1 FNNLHINKVF
11 LPQDE
16 ITNLYY
22 DFVVFLC
29 PTRWDS
35 QGVSMCEAMSSG
47 LVLVS
52 NNNTAI
58 PEFITHNIS
67 GLLAENESS
76 QDLAYQIERLYYNPD
91 LFAYLS
97 ENAASSIRVIADE
110 NIVIN
115 NELDVIIHGK

>member
-1 FNNLHINKVF
+1 FLIQVDMTYLHYDVF
-11 LPQDE
+11 
-16 ITNLYY
+16 
-22 DFVVFLC
+22 VFRFRS
-29 PTRWDS
+29 RWDS
-35 QGVSMCEAMSSG
+35 QVLSMCEAMSSG
-47 LVLVS
+47 LVPVS

-58 PEFITHNIS
+58 PEFVTHNIS